1 MERLLRKR
9 ERQRLTYR
17 ELSEESGI
25 PIPTL
30 SWWSRKLVQEREGAA
45 RPRACELMAVEVVD
59 DIQEEGGTAI
69 EIVVAGRLSLLVPPT
84 VSEAHLQRVLRAI
97 VSC

>member
-9 ERQRLTYR
+9 ERQGLTYR

-30 SWWSRKLVQEREGAA
+30 AWWSRKLECEEEEDPPQ
-45 RPRACELMAVEVVD
+45 ACELV
-59 DIQEEGGTAI
+59 AI
-69 EIVVAGRLSLLVPPT
+69 EIVDDEPDEDDAAIEIVIDDRLRLLIPPA
-84 VSEAHLQRVLRAI
+84 VSEAHLRRVLRAAA
-97 VSC
+97 SC